1 MAIAL
6 EQGNAFA
13 TQDINAR
20 REAFISYICEHRNDY
35 YRLAYSFMGQEAD
48 AMDAISQMTIVV
60 LEKHQT
66 LREQAAFPAWSK
78 KILANICRDKLKE
91 KKRTQP
97 LELPIEL
104 AYEDARA
111 VEDDLVVRKA
121 LGQLPE
127 KYKEVLVMRYFLGY
141 NYQDIAQSLG
151 LPDGTVKSRINR
163 GMAALKEILKGEY
176 HEQY

>member
-1 MAIAL
+1 M
-6 EQGNAFA
+6 
-13 TQDINAR
+13 
-20 REAFISYICEHRNDY
+20 
-35 YRLAYSFMGQEAD
+35 
-48 AMDAISQMTIVV
+48 
-60 LEKHQT
+60 
-66 LREQAAFPAWSK
+66 
-78 KILANICRDKLKE
+78 
-91 KKRTQP
+91 
-97 LELPIEL
+97 ELPIEL

-163 GMAALKEILKGEY
+163 ARAQLQKKILPYRERF
-176 HEQY
+176 Q